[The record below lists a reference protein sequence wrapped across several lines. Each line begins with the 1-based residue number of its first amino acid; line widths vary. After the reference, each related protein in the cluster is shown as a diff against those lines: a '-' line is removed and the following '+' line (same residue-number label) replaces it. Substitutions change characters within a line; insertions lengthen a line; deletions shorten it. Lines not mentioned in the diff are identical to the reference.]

1 MSRNRSAFALLLA
14 FGVSLSACE
23 QRPTRVALSLLESG
37 HTLIRETWSATGWG
51 EVSVRYIYLIQWA
64 NGAKE
69 ELPFGGWDVDFQPM
83 GSVRV
88 AEASDTVFL
97 LATSCIAVRRGS
109 KSSRLGPWHM
119 WEIWPSKDLF
129 DYMLSFAQ
137 ASDARSVDLV
147 TERRAAEPEP
157 IRRLRYRGTG
167 FLLDEVPSGA
177 CWLPYVLATLDV
189 ASREAVFKIARR
201 EPRMPEALVFRGSA
215 DLLWFTFDRPRSQ
228 AVLRKDDP
236 KQGVRASVML
246 APRPLPP
253 R

>member
-1 MSRNRSAFALLLA
+1 MSRNRGAFALLLA

-23 QRPTRVALSLLESG
+23 QRPARVALSLLESG
-37 HTLIRETWSATGWG
+37 DTLIRETWSATGWG
-51 EVSVRYIYLIQWA
+51 EVSVHHVYFIQWA
-64 NGAKE
+64 NGGKE

-97 LATSCIAVRRGS
+97 LAEHSIAVRRGS
-109 KSSRLGPWHM
+109 KSSRLGPWRV

-137 ASDARSVDLV
+137 VSDARSVDIV
-147 TERRAAEPEP
+147 TKRRDAESEP
-157 IRRLRYRGTG
+157 VRRLRYRGRG
-167 FLLDEVPSGA
+167 FVLDEVPSGA

-189 ASREAVFKIARR
+189 ASREAVFKIARP
-201 EPRMPEALVFRGSA
+201 EPLMPEALVFRGSA

-228 AVLRKDDP
+228 AVLGQDDR